1 MTKRFFR
8 ATTSGVTERMT
19 ITLSTFT
26 DIFKDAAWLND
37 DALKSGVVFSLP
49 R

>member
-1 MTKRFFR
+1 MTQTHRTS
-8 ATTSGVTERMT
+8 TTGVTERMT

-26 DIFKDAAWLND
+26 DIYKDAAWLND
-37 DALKSGVVFSLP
+37 EALKTGVMFSLP